1 MPLNPT
7 TTRERLKVFDF
18 TPLFLEELGW
28 DNCQQSFAVTAG
40 SRQFRLTALAK
51 KCGLI
56 AYSCAPVDGDDQIPD
71 RALRLKIDREV
82 TQTTYEHLL
91 VFPDPKRSTQVWQ
104 WVRREPG
111 KPIACREHK
120 YHTSRPGEHLMQK
133 LQQLAV
139 SLEEEERGLALPEI
153 AGRVRAAFDV
163 ERVTKRFY
171 DQFQKEKDAFTTLID
186 GIPVPEDC
194 RWYASVMLNRL
205 MFVYFIQRKGFL
217 DGDPNYLR
225 NRLNR
230 CQQERGKNQFYT
242 FYRHFLLRLFQEGLG
257 QRPPRKA
264 GLDKLLGRI
273 PYLNGGIFDIHTL
286 ETEHRYG
293 PKIEIPDSAFER
305 VFDYFD
311 KYDWTL
317 DSTRR
322 PRRPEDKEEINPE
335 ILGFIFEKYINQ
347 KEMGAYYTQE
357 DITEYI
363 SKSTIIPF
371 LFDAARARCKV
382 AFENPNG
389 PTVWNLLQADPDR
402 YIYPAVRHG
411 MDRPLPPEVAA
422 GLDTDQPDLI
432 QRRKP
437 WNKSAPPEYA
447 LPTETWREV
456 VARRQHCERVRA
468 QLAAGEIHDINP
480 LITRNLD
487 LRQFAQ
493 DVIETCEGPD
503 LLMAFWQAIVAI
515 TILDPTGGSGAFI
528 FAALNVLEPLYEACL
543 DRMEAFLA
551 EWGDQGKKLHPNYH
565 KKFTEVLDRVAQHPN
580 RRYFILKSI
589 IVNNLYAVDIME
601 EAVEICKLR
610 LFLTLAAQVEPDATK
625 ENLGIE
631 PLPDI
636 DFNIRAGNTLVGY
649 ATADEV
655 RRCMK
660 AEKTSGA
667 DQMRLGVVIEKDAY
681 AEFEDEM
688 LKVDAAFRSF
698 RQQQTELGGMVT
710 AEDKRELQKRL
721 ATLEAKLNGYLAKD
735 NGVKITDKAAHSR
748 WLSSH
753 QPFHWLIEFY
763 GIISNGGFD
772 VIIGNPP
779 WKEYAAVKKDYTVR
793 NYVTEKSGNLYA
805 LCSERSLSLLAPDGY
820 FSFIVQLPLVSSSR
834 MVTLRAHLARECS
847 TLNLIPCDDRPGK
860 LFDGLEH
867 CRATIFVG
875 RKRRKQHET
884 NLAVTRYNRWPTQV
898 RNSLFATLRFS
909 QIADQALLQG
919 QFPKLDDPFHI
930 GVFTKIFAHRA
941 TPIRLKLSTVATRNF
956 IFYQEATQ
964 YWVKATIGLPFYAK
978 NGSVSA
984 PAHGRYLYFSQED
997 ALRTVAAVLNSSLF
1011 YSYFIAYGDCF
1022 HLSDTLATTF
1032 PLAPTIPEDASLAKL
1047 SAKLMQDLDR
1057 HAERKTITTKDGD
1070 TIAYAEFNVSES
1082 KPILDE
1088 IDTKLARHYG
1098 IAPEELD
1105 FILNYDIKYRLGRDA
1120 DTEEN

>member
-1 MPLNPT
+1 MSLNPA
-7 TTRERLKVFDF
+7 TTREHLKAFKF

-28 DNCQQSFAVTAG
+28 DNCQQSFSITAAN
-40 SRQFRLTALAK
+40 RQFRLTALAK
-51 KCGLI
+51 KCGLV
-56 AYSCAPVDGDDQIPD
+56 AYACAPVDGDDQIPD
-71 RALRLKIDREV
+71 RALRIKIDREV

-120 YHTSRPGEHLMQK
+120 YHTSRPGDHLMQK

-163 ERVTKRFY
+163 ERVTKRFF
-171 DQFQKEKDAFTTLID
+171 DQFRKEKDAFTKLID
-186 GIPVPEDC
+186 GIPVPQDC

-217 DGDPNYLR
+217 DNDPNYLR
-225 NRLNR
+225 SRLNR
-230 CQQERGKNQFYT
+230 CQQERGKDQFYT

-305 VFDYFD
+305 VFGYFD

-347 KEMGAYYTQE
+347 KEMGASYTQE

-389 PTVWNLLQADPDR
+389 PTIWNLLQADPDR

-411 MDRPLPPEVAA
+411 ADKPLPPGIAA
-422 GLDTDQPDLI
+422 GLDTEQPDLVR
-432 QRRKP
+432 RRKS
-437 WNKSAPPEYA
+437 WNTQAPPDYA

-456 VARRQHCERVRA
+456 VARHQHCEHARA
-468 QLAAGEIHDINP
+468 QLAGGKIQDINP
-480 LITRNLD
+480 FVTLNLN

-515 TILDPTGGSGAFI
+515 TVLDPTGGSGAFI

-565 KKFTEVLDRVAQHPN
+565 KKFAEVLDRVAQHPN

-589 IVNNLYAVDIME
+589 VVNNLYAVDIME

-610 LFLTLAAQVEPDATK
+610 LFLTLAAQVDPDAAK
-625 ENLGIE
+625 DNLGIE

-660 AEKTSGA
+660 AEKTSGV
-667 DQMRLGVVIEKDAY
+667 DQMRLDVLIEKDAY
-681 AEFEDEM
+681 AEFEDEL

-721 ATLEAKLNGYLAKD
+721 SALEAKLNGYLARDYGIKT
-735 NGVKITDKAAHSR
+735 TDKAAYSR
-748 WLSSH
+748 WLSTH

-763 GIISNGGFD
+763 GILHNGGFD
-772 VIIGNPP
+772 VVIGNPP
-779 WKEYAAVKKDYTVR
+779 YVEITKVSSQYRLR
-793 NYVTEKSGNLYA
+793 NFATESCGNLYA
-805 LCSERSLSLLAPDGY
+805 PCTERSFTVLHQDSRFG
-820 FSFIVQLPLVSSSR
+820 FIVQQPITSTGRMGPARDFILAGSVSAWSA
-834 MVTLRAHLARECS
+834 TF
-847 TLNLIPCDDRPGK
+847 DDRPSK
-860 LFDGLEH
+860 LFDGMHHARLAIILS
-867 CRATIFVG
+867 R
-875 RKRRKQHET
+875 RKRVQA
-884 NLAVTRYNRWPTQV
+884 LPGSLSVTPYNKWFKEERT
-898 RNSLFATLRFS
+898 SLFQRLHYIDVPLDIVPGIYPKISTETEIRIVRKLTAQSGKLGNWLSGTGSRHRLFYKITGVGSWFTITPRPPKFLRDGTDSSSTRES
-909 QIADQALLQG
+909 QMVFPAKEVRDRALC
-919 QFPKLDDPFHI
+919 
-930 GVFTKIFAHRA
+930 
-941 TPIRLKLSTVATRNF
+941 
-956 IFYQEATQ
+956 
-964 YWVKATIGLPFYAK
+964 
-978 NGSVSA
+978 
-984 PAHGRYLYFSQED
+984 
-997 ALRTVAAVLNSSLF
+997 VLNSTLF
-1011 YSYFIAYGDCF
+1011 YWFYQVRTNCRDFNP
-1022 HLSDTLATTF
+1022 SDFKTF
-1032 PLAPTIPEDASLAKL
+1032 PVPKSLDAEDMSNLAQALWKSLEDSAGVVTASHSL
-1047 SAKLMQDLDR
+1047 
-1057 HAERKTITTKDGD
+1057 TG
-1070 TIAYAEFNVSES
+1070 
-1082 KPILDE
+1082 E
-1088 IDTKLARHYG
+1088 IEYRAVPPARRQTSHRR
-1098 IAPEELD
+1098 
-1105 FILNYDIKYRLGRDA
+1105 N
-1120 DTEEN
+1120 